1 LNKFTVQADFTV
13 HSVGL
18 SVNSAGLSA
27 KSAGW
32 RFHCSNFESNEF
44 QPIFTEFYQIRSIFS
59 KTESEETNSLVS
71 TGFLNTGL
79 DTVSHRSIRSPRLSL
94 SAVLPPPP
102 TRRALIPGPS
112 HRRRLS
118 DAQSWR
124 ASRHAPAAFASH
136 TRSSP
141 SSSLSRDAS
150 TCSAIAAG
158 SSASRATAR
167 WSAHPRRRGPHHRPI
182 RDPGRRHCDGR
193 RAWRGGRRP

>member
-18 SVNSAGLSA
+18 SVNSVGLSA
-27 KSAGW
+27 KLAGW

-59 KTESEETNSLVS
+59 KTGSEETNSLVS

-124 ASRHAPAAFASH
+124 ASRHAPAALASH
-136 TRSSP
+136 TRFH
-141 SSSLSRDAS
+141 LL
-150 TCSAIAAG
+150 
-158 SSASRATAR
+158 
-167 WSAHPRRRGPHHRPI
+167 
-182 RDPGRRHCDGR
+182 RHCR
-193 RAWRGGRRP
+193 RFLGLPRNCSLVRSPPPPRPSPPTYPRSGAAPL